1 MQTLN
6 QCKVYVKSLEFY
18 LVLADTMCM
27 TTHNASRQYIAAD
40 LTARAESAGID
51 IHDEYDFPTQV
62 RICHGCD
69 EYASFTVEFP
79 NNVWLCEPCADGDEP
94 EGEDDWIDD
103 DILNMRSSWW

>member
-40 LTARAESAGID
+40 LTARAEAAGID
-51 IHDEYDFPTQV
+51 IHDEWDFPLEPLTDDDLIPDYDDPSSPHYQYWT
-62 RICHGCD
+62 D
-69 EYASFTVEFP
+69 EV
-79 NNVWLCEPCADGDEP
+79 
-94 EGEDDWIDD
+94 EDDEDGTAGFLHHSFWEK
-103 DILNMRSSWW
+103 